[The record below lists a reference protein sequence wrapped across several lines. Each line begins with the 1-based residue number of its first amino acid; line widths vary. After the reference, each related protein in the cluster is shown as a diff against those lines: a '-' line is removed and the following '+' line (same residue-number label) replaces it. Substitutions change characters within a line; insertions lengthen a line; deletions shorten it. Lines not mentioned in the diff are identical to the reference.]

1 MRRPALGALLAL
13 ALPFGATPALA
24 KKPTK
29 KPAAAAA
36 PKAATP
42 NARAVEEL
50 GGRFKFGASPQEIF
64 GILEVA
70 VREKRW
76 EEAGKPKDPIA
87 QDRVRDDVKRELER
101 IKATQVD
108 FRGQATPWNVS
119 IIDEEFV
126 HGNEEAMLVLQ
137 EEGQQRFLFFYS
149 GRLYKQYIA
158 FSAEKFEGKTF
169 AQVLELLQGRY
180 GTGAPVQAKNKQGK
194 AYIRW
199 FEWAPTG
206 DNQLRLRAIDR
217 TQFYSSYCIA
227 IDDSRIA
234 QIVDPKHDARKAAQ
248 QAGGDGL
255 VDHVAEKSSQQT
267 DENSNV
273 VDRVTG
279 RKTKGSSLGDA
290 KNPKPEKASSE
301 EETAGDIKVR
311 VDKGKKKGKKK

>member
-1 MRRPALGALLAL
+1 MRRPTLAALLTLTLPL
-13 ALPFGATPALA
+13 AGAPALA
-24 KKPTK
+24 KPTK
-29 KPAAAAA
+29 QPAAG

-50 GGRFKFGASPQEIF
+50 AGRFKFGSSPQEIF
-64 GILEVA
+64 QILEGA
-70 VREKRW
+70 VRDKRW

-119 IIDEEFV
+119 IIDEEFS
-126 HGNEEAMLVLQ
+126 HGNDEAMLVLQ
-137 EEGQQRFLFFYS
+137 EEGQQRFLFFSS

-158 FSAEKFEGKTF
+158 FAAEKFEGKTF
-169 AQVLELLQGRY
+169 AQVLQILQSRY
-180 GTGAPVQAKNKQGK
+180 GTGAPVQAKDKQGK

-206 DNQLRLRAIDR
+206 ANALRLRAVDR

-234 QIVDPKHDARKAAQ
+234 QIVDPKHDAKKAAQ

-255 VDHVAEKSSQQT
+255 VDHVAEKSAQDT

-279 RKTKGSSLGDA
+279 RKTKGSSLGDT
-290 KNPKPEKASSE
+290 KNPKPDRASPE
-301 EETAGDIKVR
+301 ENAAGDIKVR
-311 VDKGKKKGKKK
+311 VDKPRKKGKKK